1 MRNLCKW
8 KHVLFETRHVNQ
20 EEIVMTSLMQFGQTV
35 LAAQPFSVLLK
46 AQIQSFTAEQVELL
60 TPITSALLQQNNF
73 VHGGVLSYAADNA
86 LTFAGS
92 SALGE
97 AAVTSEFKINYLRP
111 AIGEFILARA
121 SVIHAGK
128 NQAVCRCD
136 VLVVKAG
143 EERLC
148 AIAQGTIVRLGQ
160 PVASRV

>member
-1 MRNLCKW
+1 
-8 KHVLFETRHVNQ
+8 
-20 EEIVMTSLMQFGQTV
+20 MTSLMQFGQAV
-35 LAAQPFSVLLK
+35 LAAQPFSVLLS
-46 AQIQSFTAEQVELL
+46 AQMRSFTSEQVELMI
-60 TPITSALLQQNNF
+60 PITEALLQQNNF

-97 AAVTSEFKINYLRP
+97 AVVTSEFKINYIRP

-128 NQAVCRCD
+128 TQAVCRCD
-136 VLVVKAG
+136 VYVVKQA

-148 AIAQGTIVRLGQ
+148 AIAQGTIVRLSQ
-160 PVASRV
+160 PVASHG